1 MEDKKIIIDRA
12 ALKDSKGRY
21 LTQSLFLELGYKDQA
36 VFTLKDDHYT
46 YNNKFYPSLKKLYLE
61 EGDVTEYQFANKY
74 LLGWEHWKKI
84 TENLAIF
91 KHIRSWREELELR
104 IRSEALRN

>member
-1 MEDKKIIIDRA
+1 MENKKIIIDRS

-21 LTQSLFLELGYKDQA
+21 LTQSLFLELGYKEQA

-74 LLGWEHWKKI
+74 LLGWASKNQSIDGWNGNIGKRLQKI
-84 TENLAIF
+84 
-91 KHIRSWREELELR
+91 
-104 IRSEALRN
+104 